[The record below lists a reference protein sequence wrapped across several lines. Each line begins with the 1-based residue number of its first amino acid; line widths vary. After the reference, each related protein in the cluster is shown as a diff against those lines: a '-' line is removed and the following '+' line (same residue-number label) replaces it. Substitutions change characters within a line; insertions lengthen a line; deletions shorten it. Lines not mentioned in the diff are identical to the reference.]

1 MEAGQSGSFDAQ
13 RPDTGLGQHLLDR
26 GLLTPDGLS
35 EAQLFQSAYGG
46 ALHAAALRLG
56 LAREQD
62 LLATLS
68 AFLGIHTLAHA
79 GVSEPM
85 PRDIE
90 TARTRLKLPPEWL
103 LAHDTIFWFSG
114 APDGD
119 HQMLFI
125 ISRDPLNT
133 SVAEELQ
140 RRWTGPSQWVLA
152 PNRTL
157 DGLLAAL
164 RPETSLAQ
172 SSDAENGQ
180 IARMRELAEEAP
192 VIDFVNGLFS
202 EALELD
208 ASDIHLEP
216 GADGFETKFRVDGV
230 LAYARFN
237 PLSLFDPVCTRIKIL
252 SGMDISERR
261 LPQDGRQAIR
271 ISGEEIDLR
280 VSTLPATHGE
290 SIVMRVLRKKS
301 NLPDIQGLGLRGAAL
316 ENFHSIISHPNGVI
330 LVTGPTGSGKSTT
343 LYRALERL
351 NDGKRKIITIEDPVE
366 YEIAGINQVQAH
378 AEIGLTFAS
387 GLRSMLRQDPD
398 VIMVGEIRD
407 QETALIAIQA
417 ALTGHLVF
425 STLHTN
431 SAIGSLERL
440 QDLGVEP
447 FLMDASLRGI
457 MGQRLLRRLC
467 PHCCQQGVDPVLLQ
481 SVLALLQ
488 KKRSPVLPELGQNF
502 SQPAGC
508 DKCGGS
514 GYKGRVGVFEIVNFA
529 TFSKAREQASE
540 TGRPPSDEDL
550 LQSIDFVSMLDDS
563 LRKASHG
570 ETSLEEVERVFGHWH
585 GNV

>member
-1 MEAGQSGSFDAQ
+1 MQTSLHETEYAAT
-13 RPDTGLGQHLLDR
+13 PITGLARHFLDR
-26 GLLTPDGLS
+26 GLLTRAGLR
-35 EAQLFQSAYGG
+35 EAQLFQANYGG

-62 LLATLS
+62 LLTAL
-68 AFLGIHTLAHA
+68 ADFLQLTSLTQSGLA
-79 GVSEPM
+79 EPM
-85 PRDIE
+85 PRDIHSALSHLQL
-90 TARTRLKLPPEWL
+90 TPEWL
-103 LAHDTIFWFSG
+103 TIHDAIIWFSG
-114 APDGD
+114 DAQGA
-119 HQMLFI
+119 HNVLYI
-125 ISRDPLNT
+125 LARDPLNT
-133 SVAEELQ
+133 ALAEELE
-140 RRWTGPSQWVLA
+140 RRWQGARHWLLA

-157 DGLLAAL
+157 DGLLASI
-164 RPETSLAQ
+164 RPGETDTDTQ
-172 SSDAENGQ
+172 DGEDGQ

-202 EALELD
+202 DALELD
-208 ASDIHLEP
+208 ASDIHVEP
-216 GADGFETKFRVDGV
+216 GPDGFETKFRVDGV
-230 LAYARFN
+230 LSNARFN
-237 PLSLFDPVCTRIKIL
+237 ALSLFDPVCTRIKIL

-301 NLPDIQGLGLRGAAL
+301 NLPDIEGLGLRGAAL
-316 ENFHSIISHPNGVI
+316 DSFRAIIGNPNGVV

-343 LYRALERL
+343 LYRALELL

-366 YEIAGINQVQAH
+366 YEISGINQVQAH

-431 SAIGSLERL
+431 SAVGSLERL

-447 FLMDASLRGI
+447 FLMDASLRGM

-467 PHCCQQGVDPVLLQ
+467 PHCSQLHIEPEQHQ
-481 SVLALLQ
+481 ALLAMLERN
-488 KKRSPVLPELGQNF
+488 RSAVLPDLGQSF
-502 SQPAGC
+502 ARARGC
-508 DKCGGS
+508 DHCGGT
-514 GYKGRVGVFEIVNFA
+514 GYKGRIGVYEIINFA
-529 TFSKAREQASE
+529 AYAKARDTAIEAGRTVSE
-540 TGRPPSDEDL
+540 TEL
-550 LQSIDFVSMLDDS
+550 LHNIHFVSMLEDGIC
-563 LRKASHG
+563 KASHG
-570 ETSLEEVERVFGHWH
+570 ETSLEEVERVFGNWH